1 MNELETCDDHRHN
14 LWHPNS
20 DQKIVTFQVFPFPP
34 HRPESKVGV
43 HQGVDE
49 VVHGHE
55 PAGAGGELA
64 EAVEDIDEH
73 RQVVIPGKFIICF
86 DKKKCLTSGEISTVA
101 SLAR

>member
-1 MNELETCDDHRHN
+1 M
-14 LWHPNS
+14 
-20 DQKIVTFQVFPFPP
+20 
-34 HRPESKVGV
+34 
-43 HQGVDE
+43 DE

-73 RQVVIPGKFIICF
+73 RQVVIPGKLIICF